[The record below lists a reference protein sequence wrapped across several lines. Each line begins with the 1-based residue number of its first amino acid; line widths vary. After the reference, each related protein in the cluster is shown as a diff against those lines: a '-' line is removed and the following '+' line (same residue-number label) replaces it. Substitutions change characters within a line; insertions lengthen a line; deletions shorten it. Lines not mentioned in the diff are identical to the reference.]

1 MKENAKRTAGPA
13 TQPICAIAHASDR
26 TPEPITAVII
36 CALAVNHVPSNSS
49 NQNHSKI
56 STIKIK

>member
-36 CALAVNHVPSNSS
+36 CALAVNHVPVLLARPSS
-49 NQNHSKI
+49 SKFL
-56 STIKIK
+56 SSGP